1 MNELTRKE
9 RERADYRLK
18 AWIKKDRERTEIE
31 DVNNRLDR
39 LIAMV
44 NSGVPLRD
52 AEDLLAQ
59 EEAAGAA
66 FFI

>member
-1 MNELTRKE
+1 MNELTREE
-9 RERADYRLK
+9 RRRADYRLK

-31 DVNNRLDR
+31 AVNIRLDR

-66 FFI
+66 FFL